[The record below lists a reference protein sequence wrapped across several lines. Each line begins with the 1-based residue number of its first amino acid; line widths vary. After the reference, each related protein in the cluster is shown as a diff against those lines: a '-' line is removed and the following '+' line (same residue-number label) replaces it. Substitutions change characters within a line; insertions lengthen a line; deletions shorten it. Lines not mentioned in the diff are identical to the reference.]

1 MASVIGLSRTSANNL
16 ILSILPETTTLSSN
30 DLFVIEDGTT
40 GELKKITKA
49 NLQTALAAG
58 GVGFAPK
65 NIVTAQKTDSDN
77 AVNLLQNTPYNLS
90 ALTVT
95 ITPHS
100 DTSKILLS
108 GHIFGEFSPYRGGN
122 NTVVVLSRQISGGSE
137 TYIPH
142 DPGSENPPGS
152 SGVAW
157 FGVNWGPTDNA
168 TTGEHASF
176 QYIDSPATSNA
187 VTYRVYIYQRYI
199 SSVSFFFNRTVTT
212 SLNTSEFA
220 VSFMKAED
228 DYQSLAAT
236 ISPI

>member
-1 MASVIGLSRTSANNL
+1 MASVIGYSAPINL
-16 ILSILPETTTLSSN
+16 KALPTTTTLN
-30 DLFVIEDGTT
+30 ADDLFLLQDGTT
-40 GELKKITKA
+40 GELKAITKA
-49 NLQTALAAG
+49 NLQTALG
-58 GVGFAPK
+58 GGAGFAPK
-65 NIVTAQKTDSDN
+65 NIVTAQKTDDDAPVS
-77 AVNLLQNTPYNLS
+77 VLQNTPYNLS

-100 DTSKILLS
+100 TTSKILLS

>member
-1 MASVIGLSRTSANNL
+1 MASVIGYNAPINL
-16 ILSILPETTTLSSN
+16 KALPTTATLN
-30 DLFVIEDGTT
+30 ADDLFLLQDGAT
-40 GELKKITKA
+40 GELKAITKA
-49 NLQTALAAG
+49 NLRTALGAG

-65 NIVTAQKTDSDN
+65 NIVTAQKTDSD
-77 AVNLLQNTPYNLS
+77 APVSLLQNTPYNLS

-95 ITPHS
+95 ITPHT

-108 GHIFGEFSPYRGGN
+108 GHIFGEMSPYQGGEN
-122 NTVVVLSRQISGGSE
+122 AVVVLSRQISGGSE
-137 TYIPH
+137 TYIPE
-142 DPGSENPPGS
+142 DPGSANPPGS

-157 FGVNWGPTDNA
+157 FGINYQGNA
-168 TTGEHASF
+168 DTTGEHASF

-187 VTYRVYIYQRYI
+187 VTYRVYLYQRLYY
-199 SSVSFFFNRTVTT
+199 SVSFFFNRTVRTN
-212 SLNTSEFA
+212 SVASEFA